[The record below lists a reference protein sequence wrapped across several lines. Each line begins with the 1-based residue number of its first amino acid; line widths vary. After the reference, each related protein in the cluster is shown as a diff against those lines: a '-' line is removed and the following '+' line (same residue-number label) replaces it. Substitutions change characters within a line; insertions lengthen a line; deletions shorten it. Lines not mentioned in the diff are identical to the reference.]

1 MNQNNRVLRYTGI
14 FTKEKRLL
22 LDISSKRKKQK
33 NLLEPEKFTKISG
46 TLIKMRMAYKRF
58 IHTFKKL
65 KFLH

>member
-1 MNQNNRVLRYTGI
+1 M
-14 FTKEKRLL
+14 